1 MSNRGRKKLKVAITT
16 LGCKVNQY
24 ESASFLSGFEEKGVS
39 QVPFS
44 QPADVYVVNTCA
56 VTAKAGAQSRQMIR
70 RALRANPKARLV
82 VTGCYAQV
90 AAQDIFDIADQPIC
104 IVGNGY
110 KDRLVEIA
118 LSGEHCDLEIYMGD
132 IGRNKDICP
141 LTVRHFTGRTRAY
154 LKVQDGCNQFC
165 AYCIVPFARGRS
177 RSLPPQEVLAQAAA
191 FVENGYKEMVLTG
204 IHLGHYGLDLEP
216 KTPLVELLQ
225 MLLAQRLPVR
235 YRLSSLEPTEI
246 TPELLNLMATSENLM
261 PYLHIPLQSGSDQIL
276 NRMNRRYTAAQY
288 AEVIAQSVSGV
299 PGVAIGVDVLVGF
312 PGEDDADFQKT
323 YDLLT
328 SLPVSYLHVFPYSR
342 RPGTLAAGMRGQILK
357 KVKEERVAL
366 LRELD
371 HKKRH
376 AFYSSHLGEV
386 HQVLAENSN
395 NRFHLMKGF
404 TGNYIPV
411 YFDAPESAV
420 NQVLN
425 VRLDKVKDRDVFGS
439 IASA

>member
-1 MSNRGRKKLKVAITT
+1 MGNSGRKKLKVAITT

-24 ESASFLSGFEEKGVS
+24 ESASFQSAFEEQGVS
-39 QVPFS
+39 LVPFS
-44 QPADVYVVNTCA
+44 QAADVYVVNTCA

-90 AAQDIFDIADQPIC
+90 AAQDIFDIAEQPIC

-118 LSGEHCDLEIYMGD
+118 LSDEHCDLEIYMGD
-132 IGRNKDICP
+132 IGRKKDICP
-141 LTVRHFTGRTRAY
+141 LTVSHFAGRTRAY
-154 LKVQDGCNQFC
+154 LKIQDGCNQFC

-191 FVENGYKEMVLTG
+191 FVESGYKEMVLTG

-216 KTPLVELLQ
+216 KTPLVELLKI
-225 MLLAQRLPVR
+225 LLAQKHPVR
-235 YRLSSLEPTEI
+235 YRLSSLEPTEV
-246 TPELLNLMATSENLM
+246 TPELLSLMATSKDLM

-276 NRMNRRYTAAQY
+276 NRMNRRYSAAQY
-288 AEVIAQSVSGV
+288 AEVIEQSVSAV

-312 PGEDDADFQKT
+312 PGEDDAAFQKT
-323 YDLLT
+323 YDLLA

-342 RPGTLAAGMRGQILK
+342 RPGTLAAGMKGQILK

-371 HKKRH
+371 HKKRR
-376 AFYSSHLGEV
+376 AFYSAHLGEV

-404 TGNYIPV
+404 TENYIPV
-411 YFDAPESAV
+411 YFEAPESAV
-420 NQVLN
+420 NQVIN
-425 VRLDKVKDRDVFGS
+425 VRLEKVKDRDVFGS
-439 IASA
+439 LTSA